1 MRQVSSLR
9 TRYPVP
15 GSSVLWFLLEPTF
28 PAAVV
33 ILPLPQRL
41 AKLLTLT
48 AAPSEAT

>member
-28 PAAVV
+28 PAAVM
-33 ILPLPQRL
+33 ILPLPRRQ
-41 AKLLTLT
+41 TLK